1 MKRSITIDFHD
12 TWGLC
17 RYYYTHNTG
26 SSDDILL
33 TPSSLCSITTETS
46 LGYATIY
53 SLRRYTYPTFTV
65 PVPSNKSVKH
75 EESRRHSAIGNK
87 VHTSNTKKNSVTE
100 DHQSSVLFF
109 PGSKRSSK
117 YTPSPPSAEK
127 IEVALPPSPEAEG
140 TDLIIEIPNISPE
153 QPYQQQKQQVEKG
166 EKADLS
172 FQLDI
177 FLFLFG
183 FLIFPCWWFGAWRY
197 FLRPTHG
204 QCGQIFQILNCCMSL
219 ISLLMAGLLVGLAA
233 ALA

>member
-33 TPSSLCSITTETS
+33 TPSSLCSITTEMS

-75 EESRRHSAIGNK
+75 EKSRRHSATESK
-87 VHTSNTKKNSVTE
+87 VHTSNIKDSDTE
-100 DHQSSVLFF
+100 DHQPSILIF
-109 PGSKRSSK
+109 PGNKRSSK
-117 YTPSPPSAEK
+117 YTPSPSSAEK
-127 IEVALPPSPEAEG
+127 VEAALRPSPEAES
-140 TDLIIEIPNISPE
+140 TDLIIEIPNTSPE
-153 QPYQQQKQQVEKG
+153 QSYQQQQQQDEKRT
-166 EKADLS
+166 KADFN

-219 ISLLMAGLLVGLAA
+219 VSLLIAGLLVGLAA